1 MILKK
6 QRNIE
11 LYSIKY
17 FENLNLIFKK
27 INTKKLAKLAGKLEK
42 CRKQNAKIFVIGNG
56 GSAINAS
63 AMANDLGFDILKN
76 KKKNHLILFHYQ
88 TIMLYR
94 LQFQMILDLIIYS
107 CLKFKCITKK
117 MIL

>member
-63 AMANDLGFDILKN
+63 AMANDLGFDILKKQ
-76 KKKNHLILFHYQ
+76 KK
-88 TIMLYR
+88 TI
-94 LQFQMILDLIIYS
+94 
-107 CLKFKCITKK
+107 
-117 MIL
+117 

>member
-17 FENLNLIFKK
+17 FENLNQIFKK
-27 INTKKLAKLAGKLEK
+27 IDIKKLAKLAAIFEK

-56 GSAINAS
+56 GSAVNAS
-63 AMANDLGFDILKN
+63 AMVNDLGFDILK
-76 KKKNHLILFHYQ
+76 KTKKNLSISFHYQ
-88 TIMLYR
+88 IIMLYR
-94 LQFQMILDLIIYS
+94 LRFQMI
-107 CLKFKCITKK
+107 
-117 MIL
+117 